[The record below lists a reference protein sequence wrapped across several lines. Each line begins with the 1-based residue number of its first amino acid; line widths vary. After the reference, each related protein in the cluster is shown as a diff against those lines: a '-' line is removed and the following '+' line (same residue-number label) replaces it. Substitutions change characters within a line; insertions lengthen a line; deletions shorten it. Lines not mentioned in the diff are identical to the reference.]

1 MELHV
6 TPELGVKLTHS
17 AARQGRNPDE
27 LAQEVLTRY
36 FEEESRFVEAVN
48 RGEEA
53 LDRGDYLTH
62 EQMSQRLKRFLQP

>member
-1 MELHV
+1 MQLHV
-6 TPELGVKLTHS
+6 TAELGARLAHS
-17 AARQGRNPDE
+17 AAQEGRNPDE

-36 FEEESRFVEAVN
+36 FEEESRLVEAVK

-62 EQMSQRLKRFLQP
+62 EQVTERLRRFLWV

>member
-1 MELHV
+1 MQLHV
-6 TPELGVKLTHS
+6 TAELGARLAHS
-17 AARQGRNPDE
+17 AAQEGRNPDE

-36 FEEESRFVEAVN
+36 FEEESRLVEAVK

-62 EQMSQRLKRFLQP
+62 EQVTERLRRVLWV